1 MMASSDIN
9 SADVSHIKNLPES
22 YKNAVKNGLMANN
35 QVENPMNPHEILG
48 SVKPVFLLEKD
59 LFGDV
64 KPSIGQFLNHVE
76 LYKSIDHIV
85 NSRNLRGLQRVKG
98 MWRIYPDSE
107 TDRDTLITKGL
118 VLRKKLL
125 KIYTRNPNS
134 KVYDHDNP
142 HHWRVRVKNI
152 PCSAEDGQIMRAV
165 ENLGGTVHSLDRERL
180 RVDGLLT
187 NCQTGDRILYCEPME
202 KVLPRTLKIGK
213 YMAVL
218 LHKEQKTDS
227 SQLTCNKCL
236 QTGHVL
242 RECPNEWVCTTC
254 NNPGHKKAECPNFET
269 VIAHAQEHPVNVNNA
284 SMHESEDS
292 TSENENTS
300 ELKTNTEKMGTTN
313 QSPSFMQNFNVT
325 SASFSYNASN
335 KKDAALIMNEPEHQ
349 GISASKHNN
358 EIKKAK
364 AKKKSG
370 KKTGTQQLNKDNE
383 DNPNQSTLFFHFQ
396 GNNNV
401 GTPDGRKD
409 KRAATTPTDQIHERT
424 SNIQK
429 PKGP

>member
-1 MMASSDIN
+1 MASSDIN

-64 KPSIGQFLNHVE
+64 KPSIDQFLNHVE
-76 LYKSIDHIV
+76 LYKSIDYIV

-227 SQLTCNKCL
+227 SQLKCNKCL

-269 VIAHAQEHPVNVNNA
+269 VIAHAQEHPVNVNTA

-292 TSENENTS
+292 TSEDENTS

-349 GISASKHNN
+349 GISAAKHNN

>member
-1 MMASSDIN
+1 MNCDSDGI
-9 SADVSHIKNLPES
+9 
-22 YKNAVKNGLMANN
+22 
-35 QVENPMNPHEILG
+35 
-48 SVKPVFLLEKD
+48 FLLGDFNSRIGSMSEM
-59 LFGDV
+59 LFEADEITKRNQIDNCVNQHGHEFLEFLNESKFCVLNGRFADGDNYTSISKKGKAVVDFICVPQDMFPDV
-64 KPSIGQFLNHVE
+64 KYFRVLAVQ
-76 LYKSIDHIV
+76 SIDFKLHDLIGSKSKLPDHSAIV
-85 NSRNLRGLQRVKG
+85 SEFNITRHCLATQTKDTRSSCSRF
-98 MWRIYPDSE
+98 
-107 TDRDTLITKGL
+107 
-118 VLRKKLL
+118 KLNQIPL
-125 KIYTRNPNS
+125 DF
-134 KVYDHDNP
+134 YD
-142 HHWRVRVKNI
+142 
-152 PCSAEDGQIMRAV
+152 
-165 ENLGGTVHSLDRERL
+165 
-180 RVDGLLT
+180 
-187 NCQTGDRILYCEPME
+187 Y
-202 KVLPRTLKIGK
+202 
-213 YMAVL
+213 
-218 LHKEQKTDS
+218 
-227 SQLTCNKCL
+227 
-236 QTGHVL
+236 
-242 RECPNEWVCTTC
+242 
-254 NNPGHKKAECPNFET
+254 
-269 VIAHAQEHPVNVNNA
+269 
-284 SMHESEDS
+284 MHESEDS

>member
-64 KPSIGQFLNHVE
+64 KPSIDQFLNHVE

-292 TSENENTS
+292 TSEDENTS

-349 GISASKHNN
+349 GISAAKHNN